1 MNTVFISR
9 KIFKYI
15 AWEPSAGYMDGLTY
29 EISKTANTVS
39 HKFYTIQF
47 NQNFLNDPIFMA
59 DMQTANSMDT
69 ANVRWQNKDINAVK
83 VKIEE
88 EQSRNKETKHTTETV
103 GYMLFSY

>member
-29 EISKTANTVS
+29 EISKTANT
-39 HKFYTIQF
+39 
-47 NQNFLNDPIFMA
+47 
-59 DMQTANSMDT
+59 MDT